1 MKMVQHLLVSSFLLL
16 VGAMTPSLAAT
27 LHAGFTKMVDV
38 DNVMPGAGR
47 SFQSLG
53 IPAINHGVIVFSGK
67 GGFLQEG
74 LYTNL
79 PGYIQLVADNQTVS
93 PSNANFHSLFFKDNS
108 DLRDIANNRIL
119 FYAALNGGNAGLYTF
134 TNKKLNLIADT
145 KTLMPGGQVNFQQFS
160 WPFLF
165 YNGTVIFI
173 GNSGQYYGVFGTDD
187 AGNLKLLLNANN
199 THIPKGTGN
208 FTSLTELTAAHDG
221 DETNY
226 IFVGT
231 GDNNQMGLY
240 QFHQLKVSKIA
251 DKNTKIPGGSVGN
264 FSGFSH
270 ISMFG
275 QQGAFIGMGA
285 LGQEGVYLFEN
296 NHLVKVA
303 DVAETMPGTEG
314 RFLHFDQ
321 LALGQDRVV
330 FHAVN
335 EFGDSGVFIYTPQDG
350 LFKLLSVG
358 DQINGQEVS
367 DVNLGRSSV
376 NGDNVAL
383 RIDFKKAPQG
393 IYVATAKIA
402 DF

>member
-1 MKMVQHLLVSSFLLL
+1 
-16 VGAMTPSLAAT
+16 
-27 LHAGFTKMVDV
+27 
-38 DNVMPGAGR
+38 
-47 SFQSLG
+47 
-53 IPAINHGVIVFSGK
+53 
-67 GGFLQEG
+67 
-74 LYTNL
+74 
-79 PGYIQLVADNQTVS
+79 
-93 PSNANFHSLFFKDNS
+93 
-108 DLRDIANNRIL
+108 
-119 FYAALNGGNAGLYTF
+119 
-134 TNKKLNLIADT
+134 
-145 KTLMPGGQVNFQQFS
+145 
-160 WPFLF
+160 
-165 YNGTVIFI
+165 
-173 GNSGQYYGVFGTDD
+173 
-187 AGNLKLLLNANN
+187 
-199 THIPKGTGN
+199 
-208 FTSLTELTAAHDG
+208 
-221 DETNY
+221 
-226 IFVGT
+226 
-231 GDNNQMGLY
+231 LY
-240 QFHQLKVSKIA
+240 QFHQFKVSKIA

-264 FSGFSH
+264 FSGFGH

-275 QQGAFIGMGA
+275 QQGAFIGIGA

-296 NHLVKVA
+296 NHLVKAA
-303 DVAETMPGTEG
+303 DVADTMPGTEG

-367 DVNLGRSSV
+367 DVSLGRSSV